1 MARDTA
7 ADLATI
13 LAAGNLGLRL
23 GESLFLGP
31 TLEDDDATVPDVAC
45 FVLQTG
51 GEPPQSYIGGG
62 RKTYRTVTCQVRVRS
77 ARESFREGQALALA
91 ALDVLHLV
99 NAAGYVLI
107 EVDEGSPNYVGTDGS
122 DRHWWTF
129 TVDASF
135 IDMGA

>member
-1 MARDTA
+1 MARDVASDMA
-7 ADLATI
+7 ALLAS
-13 LAAGNLGLRL
+13 GGLGLSV
-23 GESLFLGP
+23 GANLFLGP
-31 TLEDDDATVPDVAC
+31 SLEDDDATVPDVAC

-51 GEPPQSYIGGG
+51 GDPPQGYLGG

-77 ARESFREGQALALA
+77 AREGFREGQALALA
-91 ALDVLHLV
+91 ALGVLHLAD
-99 NAAGYVLI
+99 AAPYVLV

-135 IDMGA
+135 IDSSA

>member
-13 LAAGNLGLRL
+13 LAAGGLGLSA
-23 GESLFLGP
+23 GANLFLGP
-31 TLEDDDATVPDVAC
+31 TLEDDDVTVPDVAC

-51 GEPPQSYIGGG
+51 GDAPQSYIGGG

-91 ALDVLHLV
+91 ALDVLHLA
-99 NAAGYVLI
+99 NSEPYVLI
-107 EVDEGSPNYVGTDGS
+107 EADEGSPNYIGTDGS

-129 TVDASF
+129 TVNASF
-135 IDMGA
+135 IHPGA

>member
-1 MARDTA
+1 MARDVASDMA
-7 ADLATI
+7 ALLAS
-13 LAAGNLGLRL
+13 GGLGLSV
-23 GESLFLGP
+23 GGNLFLGP
-31 TLEDDDATVPDVAC
+31 NLEDDDATVPDVAC

-51 GEPPQSYIGGG
+51 GEPPQGYLGG

-77 ARESFREGQALALA
+77 AREGFREGQALALA
-91 ALDVLHLV
+91 ALDALHLAD
-99 NAAGYVLI
+99 AAPYVLV

-135 IDMGA
+135 IDSSA